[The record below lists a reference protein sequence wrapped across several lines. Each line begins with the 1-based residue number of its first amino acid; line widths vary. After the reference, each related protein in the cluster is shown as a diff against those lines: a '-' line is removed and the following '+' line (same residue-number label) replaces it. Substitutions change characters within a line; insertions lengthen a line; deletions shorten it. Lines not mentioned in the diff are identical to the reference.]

1 MKLMSKD
8 KLSESPASSN
18 DAPITYLDNDRTS
31 GVQKFHNGDIY
42 TGEFSEGKKHGH
54 GVLQTLSNRTYDG
67 GWENDLPHGYGVNTF
82 PNGKVYKGEYKKGR
96 PFGDGQW
103 IYSDGSTYTGKW
115 INGEF
120 INPDNKQDTFQFRIA
135 TALINIVVIV
145 FMLSVIGFWL
155 LKFFKV
161 I

>member
-1 MKLMSKD
+1 MKLMSRD
-8 KLSESPASSN
+8 NLSTSSRKIIRATINYSN
-18 DAPITYLDNDRTS
+18 DDMTT
-31 GVQKFHNGDIY
+31 GVQTFDNGDVY
-42 TGEFSEGKKHGH
+42 TGEFLDGKKHGK
-54 GVLQTLSNRTYDG
+54 GVLKTLSNRTYEG

-103 IYSDGSTYTGKW
+103 TYSDGSTYTGKW

-120 INPDNKQDTFQFRIA
+120 VNPDNKQDTFQFRIA
-135 TALINIVVIV
+135 TFLINIIVIG

-155 LKFFKV
+155 LKFLKV

>member
-1 MKLMSKD
+1 MKLMSRD
-8 KLSESPASSN
+8 NLSTSSRKIIRATINYSN
-18 DAPITYLDNDRTS
+18 DDMTT
-31 GVQKFHNGDIY
+31 GVQTFDNGDVY
-42 TGEFSEGKKHGH
+42 TGEFLDGKKHGK
-54 GVLQTLSNRTYDG
+54 GVLKTLSNRTYEG
-67 GWENDLPHGYGVNTF
+67 GWENDLPHGYGVNIF

-135 TALINIVVIV
+135 TALINIIVIG

>member
-1 MKLMSKD
+1 MKIMSREN
-8 KLSESPASSN
+8 LSKSLKKSSN
-18 DAPITYLDNDRTS
+18 SIISYNNDSLTF
-31 GVQKFHNGDIY
+31 GVQTFDNGDIY
-42 TGEFSEGKKHGH
+42 SGDFLDGKKHGH
-54 GVLQTLSNRTYDG
+54 GVLKTQSNRIYDG
-67 GWENDLPHGYGVNTF
+67 SWENDLPHGFGINTF
-82 PNGKVYKGEYKKGR
+82 PNGKIYKGEYKKGR
-96 PFGDGQW
+96 PFGEGQW

-120 INPDNKQDTFQFRIA
+120 VNPENKKDTFQFRIA
-135 TALINIVVIV
+135 TFLINILVIS

>member
-1 MKLMSKD
+1 MKLMSRD
-8 KLSESPASSN
+8 NLSNSPQKSINAS
-18 DAPITYLDNDRTS
+18 ITYNNADMTD
-31 GVQKFHNGDIY
+31 GVQTFDNGDIY
-42 TGEFSEGKKHGH
+42 TGEFLNGKKHGH
-54 GVLQTLSNRTYDG
+54 GVLKTQSNRTYDG
-67 GWENDLPHGYGVNTF
+67 EWEYDLPHGFGINTF
-82 PNGKVYKGEYKKGR
+82 PNGKIYRGEYKEGK
-96 PFGDGQW
+96 PFGEGQW

-120 INPDNKQDTFQFRIA
+120 VNPNNKQDTFQFRIA
-135 TALINIVVIV
+135 TFLINILVIS